1 MNLRKELTFFLF
13 LLFALNVHAQSKE
26 KPITLS
32 FSNISLSDAI
42 KNIEQVSN
50 YTFSIDASKID
61 MRQNVNLNVKNA
73 SIQQVLDQML
83 ENANLTYEISNS
95 QITLSP
101 KKNIQVNEKRRTV
114 KGTITDEKGESII
127 GANVIIIGSKI
138 GTITDVNGI
147 FTVNVTNHDLL
158 KISYIGYETKEVS
171 VKNETHLNIILK
183 EDSKR
188 IEEVVVIGF
197 GSVKKSNLTTAVSK
211 IGTDAIAGRPFT
223 TLSEAFTGQI
233 AGVKSQISSGVPG
246 DDAQITIR
254 GINSLNT
261 ASTPLYVIDGVI
273 SETMNDVNP
282 GDVAS
287 IQVLKDA
294 AATSIYGA
302 RGSNGVIL
310 IETKQAKSGTPTVSF
325 EATYGVQQADR
336 LPQTMTAKEW
346 LAYNIWW
353 INANYLS
360 KGGINNMSIPNKLRP
375 TGDQIPEAWLAN
387 PQSDVAD
394 WSLNPNVT
402 QTDWVGSILR
412 TAAVQSYQLSASGKS
427 KTGSIYASGGYLS
440 QDGII
445 KFTGFQRINFKING
459 TLNISDK
466 LTIGINVAP
475 TISNQQ
481 SGQAQGKDNA
491 IINAMQYSPLMSMNS
506 GTRDLGFDPNYPNNV
521 NPYWKLKST
530 TANKSDNRTNSSVW
544 LEYKIIKGLVFKSIY
559 NNNFR
564 NTVYEYFIPG
574 NVVAPN
580 AAGGQVSS
588 GNSYSETYN
597 NWGIQNTLS
606 FDKIFGEKH
615 TISLMAGQSADN
627 VDIYRAT
634 VAATGFPLENVTTL
648 NVATTPVTAQTI
660 RHDVRTASFFG
671 RATYNYADKY
681 LLTTSIRYDGSTRFG
696 PSNRWGLF
704 PSISGGWKINE
715 ENFLKNIPNFTNIVS
730 LLKLRASWGMAGND
744 QIGYNEYLS
753 TFSVTNGVYGGQAQ
767 SGMYPN
773 NYANPDLK
781 WESTESKDFGFDL
794 SMFKNRVQFN
804 LDHYINT
811 TRNMLYQLQIPA
823 TTGFSTMRTNL
834 ASVENYGLEAELT
847 TVNISKKNFQWTTTL
862 NLSNN
867 QNKVLYLGGNDNLI
881 TTAWYSYFITQLGG
895 PVSQFYV
902 FETNGLLT
910 KNDFGVGPDGSY
922 NKNQPLVPIMTG
934 QIPGNVKFVDT
945 NKDGAITDDDRVAQ
959 GSNDPDLVF
968 GLTNRFSYKGFELTV
983 FLQGQLGGDVY
994 YLATRNINYGKRQN
1008 NMLVGWLNCYKE
1020 TYKGGDPIPYELGVD
1035 MSWDGSTP
1043 NPWGIGANGVNE
1055 NTGTDQWIYDASYLR
1070 IKNIN
1075 LSYTIPTTFLKKLHI
1090 NQARVYTSI
1099 ENLYTFS
1106 KYVGN
1111 PDVNS
1116 YAPNNPLVRGVDY
1129 STYPLTKKYTLG
1141 INVTF

>member
-1 MNLRKELTFFLF
+1 MNLRKDLTCFLF
-13 LLFALNVHAQSKE
+13 FILALNVHAQPKE
-26 KPITLS
+26 NPVSLS
-32 FSNISLSDAI
+32 FSGISLSEAI
-42 KNIEQVSN
+42 KRIEQVSN
-50 YTFSIDASKID
+50 YKFSFDASKVD
-61 MRQNVNLNVKNA
+61 LEQNVSLSVENLPVEQAMDLLLRDTRLN
-73 SIQQVLDQML
+73 
-83 ENANLTYEISNS
+83 YEIKGS
-95 QITLSP
+95 QIVLSL
-101 KKNIQVNEKRRTV
+101 KDNNQVSDKRRTI
-114 KGTITDEKGESII
+114 KGIITDEKGEPVI
-127 GANVIIIGSKI
+127 G
-138 GTITDVNGI
+138 
-147 FTVNVTNHDLL
+147 VNVTIKGTKVGTTTDINGQFTANVTNQDLL
-158 KISYIGYETKEVS
+158 RISYIGYETKEVG
-171 VKNETHLNIILK
+171 VKDETHLNITLK
-183 EDSKR
+183 EDSKK
-188 IEEVVVIGF
+188 IDEVVVIGF

-211 IGTDAIAGRPFT
+211 IGTDAISGRPFT
-223 TLSEAFTGQI
+223 TLSEAFSGQI
-233 AGVKSQISSGVPG
+233 AGVKSQVSSGVPG
-246 DDAQITIR
+246 DEMQISIR

-310 IETKQAKSGTPTVSF
+310 IETKRAKTGAPVVSL
-325 EATYGVQQADR
+325 EATYGTQQADR
-336 LPQTMTAKEW
+336 LPQTMTAREW

-353 INANYLS
+353 INANYLN
-360 KGGINNMSIPNKLRP
+360 KGGTNSMSIPNKLRP
-375 TGDQIPEAWLAN
+375 TADQIPEAWLAN

-394 WSLNPNVT
+394 WTLNPDIT

-412 TAAVQSYQLSASGKS
+412 LAPVQSYQLSASGKS
-427 KTGSIYASGGYLS
+427 NVGSIYASGGYLS

-445 KFTGFQRINFKING
+445 KFTGFQRINFKIDG
-459 TLNISDK
+459 TLNISEK
-466 LTIGINVAP
+466 LTMGVNVA
-475 TISNQQ
+475 SSVSDQQ

-530 TANKSDNRTNSSVW
+530 TASTGINRTNASGW
-544 LEYKIIKGLVFKSIY
+544 LEYKIMKGLVFKSIY
-559 NNNFR
+559 NNNSR

-580 AAGGQVSS
+580 ASGGQVSS
-588 GNSYSETYN
+588 GNSYSETYK
-597 NWGIQNTLS
+597 NWGIQNLIS
-606 FDKIFGEKH
+606 YDKTFAEKH
-615 TISLMAGQSADN
+615 SVSLMAGQSAEN
-627 VDIYRAT
+627 VETYRAT

-648 NVATTPVTAQTI
+648 NVATIPVTAQTV
-660 RHDVRTASFFG
+660 RHHVRTSSFFG
-671 RATYNYADKY
+671 RASYNYDDKY
-681 LLTTSIRYDGSTRFG
+681 LLTTSLRYDGSTRFG
-696 PSNRWGLF
+696 PANRWGLF

-715 ENFLKNIPNFTNIVS
+715 ENFLKDIANFSNIVN
-730 LLKLRASWGMAGND
+730 LLKLRASWGLAGND
-744 QIGYNEYLS
+744 QIGYNDYLS
-753 TFSVTNGVYGGQAQ
+753 TFSVTNAVYGGQSQ

-794 SMFKNRVQFN
+794 SMFKNRIQFN
-804 LDHYINT
+804 LDYYKNT

-834 ASVENYGLEAELT
+834 ASVENSGWEAELT
-847 TVNISKKNFQWTTTL
+847 TINISKKKFKWATTL
-862 NLSNN
+862 NLSGN

-881 TTAWYSYFITQLGG
+881 NTAWNSYFITQVGN

-902 FETNGLLT
+902 FKTDGLLT
-910 KNDFGVGPDGSY
+910 KNDFGVGPDGNY
-922 NKNQPLVPIMTG
+922 NKNQPLVPVMTG

-945 NKDGAITDDDRVAQ
+945 DDDGSITDADRVAC
-959 GSNDPDLVF
+959 GNNDPDLIF
-968 GLTNRFSYKGFELTV
+968 GLTNRFSYKGFELSI

-1020 TYKGGDPIPYELGVD
+1020 TYKGGDPIPHELDVN
-1035 MSWDGSTP
+1035 MSWDGTTP
-1043 NPWGIGANGVNE
+1043 NPWGIGANGINE
-1055 NTGTDQWIYDASYLR
+1055 NTGTDQWIYDATYLR

-1075 LSYTIPTTFLKKLHI
+1075 LSYAIPASFLKKLRI
-1090 NQARVYTSI
+1090 SQARVYTSI
-1099 ENLYTFS
+1099 ENLYTLTN
-1106 KYVGN
+1106 YVGN

-1116 YAPNNPLVRGVDY
+1116 FSPNNPLVRGVDY